1 MGQRSQQE
9 ESLGSDRQ
17 SGKLPC
23 WKELQE
29 VNRVDLTWQLGG
41 EEVVLGGSSRQSGRA
56 HPMKTSMSQGLH
68 LCGCLNG
75 EAAKLTSFSPYS
87 DDSGNPTSSTRPSQ
101 DVSTHSQHLH
111 LGLWC

>member
-1 MGQRSQQE
+1 MGQCSQQE
-9 ESLGSDRQ
+9 ESLGRARR

-29 VNRVDLTWQLGG
+29 VNGVDLTWQLGG
-41 EEVVLGGSSRQSGRA
+41 EEVVPGGSSRQSGQA
-56 HPMKTSMSQGLH
+56 HPMKTSVFQCLN

-87 DDSGNPTSSTRPSQ
+87 H
-101 DVSTHSQHLH
+101 V
-111 LGLWC
+111 